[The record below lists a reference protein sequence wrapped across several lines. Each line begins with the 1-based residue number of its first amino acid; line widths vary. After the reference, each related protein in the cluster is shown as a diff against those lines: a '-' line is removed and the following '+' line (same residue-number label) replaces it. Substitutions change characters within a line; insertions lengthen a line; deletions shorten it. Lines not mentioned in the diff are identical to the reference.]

1 MINGELFP
9 GKAEDNVMK
18 TIFKAEST
26 VLFQGDS
33 ITDWGRDGGL
43 LMDMFP
49 EGGGALGKGYAYR
62 AAKIYELLF
71 PNHPVTFINRGVSGD
86 RCQNLLERYQKDILE
101 VHPDYLSIMIGIN
114 DTWRRYDSNDITSKE
129 QFDANLT
136 ELLEKTKKDLPDTKL
151 MLIEPFLLPTD
162 PEKEVF
168 WEDLGP
174 KVEVTRRLARKYAD
188 VYLPMNGILTNCLIE
203 KVPTEDLSYDG
214 VHLSDPGCAIM
225 AREYLKAWASIEA

>member
-1 MINGELFP
+1 
-9 GKAEDNVMK
+9 MK
-18 TIFKAEST
+18 TIFKAGST

-71 PNHPVTFINRGVSGD
+71 PHNPVNFVNRGVSGD

-101 VHPDYLSIMIGIN
+101 VKPDYLSIMIGIN

-129 QFDANLT
+129 QFETNLT
-136 ELLEKTKKDLPDTKL
+136 ELLEKIKKGLPDTKL

-162 PEKEVF
+162 PEKEIF

-174 KVEVTRRLARKYAD
+174 KIEVVRRLARKYAD
-188 VYLPMNGILTNCLIE
+188 VYLPMNGILTNSLIE
-203 KVPTEDLSYDG
+203 KVPTEELSYDG

-225 AREYLKAWASIEA
+225 AKEYLKAWAAIEK

>member
-1 MINGELFP
+1 MVKNTLTVGRIEEGFVLDHIQAGRSMDIYKYLHLDKLDCCVAIIKNAKSNKM
-9 GKAEDNVMK
+9 GK
-18 TIFKAEST
+18 
-26 VLFQGDS
+26 
-33 ITDWGRDGGL
+33 
-43 LMDMFP
+43 
-49 EGGGALGKGYAYR
+49 
-62 AAKIYELLF
+62 
-71 PNHPVTFINRGVSGD
+71 
-86 RCQNLLERYQKDILE
+86 KDIMKIECPIDFMDLDILGFIDHNITVNIIKNSE
-101 VHPDYLSIMIGIN
+101 IVDKKMLHLPHEIRNVIHCKN
-114 DTWRRYDSNDITSKE
+114 PRCITSIE
-129 QFDANLT
+129 QGLDHVFVL
-136 ELLEKTKKDLPDTKL
+136 
-151 MLIEPFLLPTD
+151 TD

>member
-1 MINGELFP
+1 
-9 GKAEDNVMK
+9 MK

-71 PNHPVTFINRGVSGD
+71 PNHPVKFINRGVSGD

-114 DTWRRYDSNDITSKE
+114 DTWRRYDSNDIT
-129 QFDANLT
+129 
-136 ELLEKTKKDLPDTKL
+136 
-151 MLIEPFLLPTD
+151 
-162 PEKEVF
+162 
-168 WEDLGP
+168 
-174 KVEVTRRLARKYAD
+174 
-188 VYLPMNGILTNCLIE
+188 
-203 KVPTEDLSYDG
+203 
-214 VHLSDPGCAIM
+214 
-225 AREYLKAWASIEA
+225 